1 MLIAIEVRDYKRID
15 KLMALTNIDTFWEDV
30 KKLTRNIT
38 SDHSLGRWLILAEK
52 RYKELRGE

>member
-1 MLIAIEVRDYKRID
+1 MLIAIEARDNKRID

-52 RYKELRGE
+52 RYKELKGE